1 MRLAPLRTLGWVLL
15 LGVGRAALAA
25 ELTQTEALTL
35 AFPGATLARKEHF
48 LTDAQR
54 EQIQKLAEV
63 EVRSKY
69 LVAYEARLDKELQ
82 GVAFFD
88 THVVRTQPETVM
100 VAISP
105 KGVVLRIEVVQFR
118 EPQEYAAPERWT
130 RQLLGQTLTPRL
142 SLKADIKP
150 LSGASLTA
158 QAMVDASRRALAEFQ
173 VLYPRAA
180 PP

>member
-1 MRLAPLRTLGWVLL
+1 MRVAPLRTLGFLLL
-15 LGVGRAALAA
+15 LGVARSALAA
-25 ELTQTEALTL
+25 ELTQTEALAL

-54 EQIQKLAEV
+54 EQIQKLAQV
-63 EVRSKY
+63 ELRSKY
-69 LVAYEARLDKELQ
+69 LVAYEARQEKELQ

-88 THVVRTQPETVM
+88 THLVRTQPETVM

-105 KGVVLRIEVVQFR
+105 QGVIVRIEVVQFR

-130 RQLLGQTLTPRL
+130 KQLLGQTLTPHL
-142 SLKADIKP
+142 SLKADVKP

-173 VLYPRAA
+173 VLHPRA
-180 PP
+180 PPP